1 MTCLISPPGLHI
13 WPPAIT
19 PPGASSRLSRTSCIH
34 RGVKVVYSFL
44 FFLDLL
50 FISSKYLVKNNVI
63 QTTLLQII
71 FSRPIFN
78 CTACTVPPAQSSA
91 AGGINGL
98 SESEIVHG
106 PGFGIPLVPS
116 VPGLAPPSGQAFFSH
131 PSLSN

>member
-1 MTCLISPPGLHI
+1 M
-13 WPPAIT
+13 
-19 PPGASSRLSRTSCIH
+19 
-34 RGVKVVYSFL
+34 YSFP

-91 AGGINGL
+91 AGGINKGL

-116 VPGLAPPSGQAFFSH
+116 VAGLAPPSGQAFLVTQVFLINVNFKRH
-131 PSLSN
+131 YPEERVLEGLKTKCYIDPGFYCCD